1 MKRCTHLPLKI
12 AAVAAAAVLIAAADR
27 LGYVCPFRA
36 LTGLPCPGCGMTR
49 AWISLLHGDLSAAFR
64 FHPFF
69 WAVPVLLVFLLTA
82 GRPTGRP
89 KIDRAV
95 LIAVAGGWILF
106 ALLRMV
112 IPAWRQFL

>member
-27 LGYVCPFRA
+27 FGYVCPFRA

-69 WAVPVLLVFLLTA
+69 WAVPVLLVFLLTD

-89 KIDRAV
+89 KLDRAV

>member
-1 MKRCTHLPLKI
+1 MKRYTHLPLKI
-12 AAVAAAAVLIAAADR
+12 AAVAAAAVLVAAADR

-64 FHPFF
+64 FHPLF
-69 WAVPVLLVFLLTA
+69 WAVPVLLVFLLTD
-82 GRPTGRP
+82 GRPTGR
-89 KIDRAV
+89 KTIDRAV
-95 LIAVAGGWILF
+95 PIAVAGGWILF

>member
-27 LGYVCPFRA
+27 FGYVCPFRA

-69 WAVPVLLVFLLTA
+69 WAVPVLLVFLLTD
-82 GRPTGRP
+82 GRP

-95 LIAVAGGWILF
+95 PIAVAGGWILF

>member
-1 MKRCTHLPLKI
+1 MKRYTHLPLKL
-12 AAVAAAAVLIAAADR
+12 AAIAAAAVLIAAADR
-27 LGYVCPFRA
+27 LGYVCPFRV
-36 LTGLPCPGCGMTR
+36 LTRLPCPGCGMTR
-49 AWISLLHGDLSAAFR
+49 AWLSLLHGDLSAAFR

-69 WAVPVLLVFLLTA
+69 WAVPVLLVFLLTD

-95 LIAVAGGWILF
+95 PIAVAGGWILF